1 MSRYVRAALR
11 TMPGVLY
18 RKEREVLEFLA
29 QFQKTHN
36 YSPTLSEISQATG
49 HKSNST
55 VHTLIRTLVEKG
67 YVQKVDGN
75 TRTLKILDEKAAAGL
90 SGQLPSIELPLMGFI
105 AAGKPL
111 EPHTDPNASFQV
123 SASMISG
130 KKTAYVLQVKGD
142 SMIEEGI
149 LDGDYVVIEKTETA
163 SNGDIVVALVD
174 ESLATLKKF
183 YKEGEKVVLKPANS
197 AMEPIYPNSIRIQG
211 IAVGVVRKF
220 KTF

>member
-1 MSRYVRAALR
+1 
-11 TMPGVLY
+11 MPGVLY

-29 QFQKTHN
+29 QFQKTHG
-36 YSPTLSEISQATG
+36 YSPTLSEISEATG

-55 VHTLIRTLVEKG
+55 VHSLIRTLVEKG

-75 TRTLKILDEKAAAGL
+75 TRVLKILDEKAAQGL
-90 SGQLPSIELPLMGFI
+90 LGQPPSIELPLMGFR

-111 EPHTDPNASFQV
+111 EPHTDPNAAFQI

-130 KKTAYVLQVKGD
+130 KKTAYVLQVKGE

-149 LDGDYVVIEKTETA
+149 LDGDFVVIEKTDMA
-163 SNGDIVVALVD
+163 NNGDIVVALVD
-174 ESLATLKKF
+174 DNLATLKKF
-183 YKEGEKVVLKPANS
+183 YKEGERVVLKPANS
-197 AMEPIYPNSIRIQG
+197 AMEPIYPNSLRIQG

-220 KTF
+220 KTY

>member
-1 MSRYVRAALR
+1 
-11 TMPGVLY
+11 MPGVLY
-18 RKEREVLEFLA
+18 RKERDVLEYLA
-29 QFQKTHN
+29 QFQKQYG
-36 YSPTLSEISQATG
+36 YSPTLSEISKATG

-55 VHTLIRTLVEKG
+55 VHSIIRALVEKG

-75 TRTLKILDEKAAAGL
+75 TRVLKILDEKAAQGL
-90 SGQLPSIELPLMGFI
+90 LGQQPSIELPLMGFI

-111 EPHTDPNASFQV
+111 EPHTDPNATFQV

-130 KKTAYVLQVKGD
+130 KKTAYVLQVKGE
-142 SMIEEGI
+142 SMIEDGI
-149 LDGDYVVIEKTETA
+149 LDGDFVVIEKTDVA

-183 YKEGEKVVLKPANS
+183 YQENGKVILRPANS
-197 AMEPIYPNSIRIQG
+197 SMEPIYPNSLKIQG

-220 KTF
+220 KTY